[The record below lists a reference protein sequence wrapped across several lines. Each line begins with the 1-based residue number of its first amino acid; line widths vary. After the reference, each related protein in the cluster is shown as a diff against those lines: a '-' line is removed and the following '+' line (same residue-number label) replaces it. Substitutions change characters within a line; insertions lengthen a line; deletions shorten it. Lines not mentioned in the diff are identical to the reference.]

1 MRNVR
6 RCWHFCVFEI
16 FCEVLLS
23 WWKIFE
29 LLPAASLRYFDG
41 GSSLLRKCAGFSST
55 IPLTIIFHSKKCCD
69 PFISYRE
76 NLLHISV
83 QCQTD
88 DFILGS
94 LSSGPTVICFLI
106 HPDRCPVF
114 CLSVTRFPF
123 LWVRPVILI
132 VAENPAGINFACN
145 SRLFVHGAQRGG
157 KHAMEHFWWKF
168 QSNFEIVLNG
178 IQREGSQRPDVEARR
193 KFSCRAASTSPG
205 RQSCLCSDD
214 SHSAETRTRAR
225 DTHEVWSN
233 TWVEC
238 ELDLSTCSSQFHL
251 STDDSHQ
258 PHRHV
263 RNHAEIVTLGL
274 DRVRT
279 KHLLHVELEYAHTC
293 SLCKLHIAP
302 RLLGSVCL
310 CLTNCA
316 RSWRRLGRNPP
327 KATTS
332 SRTTV
337 LTSTT
342 QQTKIPKGMICTNM
356 IKFSSLP
363 SACVSFWLFVSPLER
378 KLRCQGTSAHL
389 AQSYTLSFSP
399 TFFWWCCW
407 ATSAHTTIRFPV
419 FLEGSWPF
427 HFLSVGPG
435 FCQMSLDHCWVFY
448 SHCHVSHL
456 SLSLS
461 CPSSVLSHHFLP
473 VMEQCHGG
481 PNKARWSMSCPS
493 DRLLNPSYTTPEND
507 TVNWFDSRITIWF
520 YDNQLCC
527 PKIFW
532 PVNRVTISGRIR
544 KGCRG
549 WACAWTLWM
558 SGEQC
563 SQSHRKV
570 RFPFFFF
577 ELVERNSVLY
587 KAFQTNKTAG
597 VSSRN
602 HTMTKIEIMH
612 MNLRFRVWLDFSI
625 GWRILISWNSQTLLS
640 SNLFVLDICIKVPAS
655 TTECLLFWFWFV
667 SKLRNFEFLEKGWN
681 IVLFFKFDKIFEGRS
696 ESEMRWFADCW
707 SDGSQQNDKSKV
719 NWGTGIIRSNT
730 QKKGTKH
737 CQSGTRATL
746 GTFSSHLTVP
756 SASRRLPIFFLV
768 PTRTPE
774 PRRPSEQKSEWWARL
789 TSTRV
794 RDSLLR
800 KMHARL
806 QTDWRLDL
814 TEDLTGATPPL
825 NGSVWCLWK
834 LKLLQNRDSL
844 TQSERL
850 TISRELKFGIATLS
864 FHRYE
869 LSWSSEGSLWQN
881 FHQWST
887 KEGDIIRWRDAGV
900 WDDFGVNGWTSDGNY
915 DDSCRIR
922 VLDEWNECGK
932 MSAKQKN
939 CVAANA
945 HDACG
950 SHEVWTD
957 DKIVVNSG
965 RICWRHDG
973 NWRSVIIR
981 RREEGGW
988 ETILS
993 AHDHFFWT
1001 TFPCGTPSGDRT
1013 LWILCVGV
1021 RIVWEASDTSP
1032 QL

>member
-356 IKFSSLP
+356 IKFLQFAQRMCEFLAFRFAFGKEAALSGNFCTSGTILY
-363 SACVSFWLFVSPLER
+363 SVFFAHFFLMVLLSHQRSHHNQISRVSRGVV
-378 KLRCQGTSAHL
+378 
-389 AQSYTLSFSP
+389 TLSF
-399 TFFWWCCW
+399 FVRR
-407 ATSAHTTIRFPV
+407 AR
-419 FLEGSWPF
+419 
-427 HFLSVGPG
+427 FLSNVAGP
-435 FCQMSLDHCWVFY
+435 L
-448 SHCHVSHL
+448 L
-456 SLSLS
+456 SVLQSLS
-461 CPSSVLSHHFLP
+461 CQSSVTVIVMSVICFVASFFTSNGAMPWGAQQSSLEYVMPKRPSLEPQLHH
-473 VMEQCHGG
+473 
-481 PNKARWSMSCPS
+481 
-493 DRLLNPSYTTPEND
+493 
-507 TVNWFDSRITIWF
+507 SRKWHSQLIWF
-520 YDNQLCC
+520 QDNDL
-527 PKIFW
+527 I
-532 PVNRVTISGRIR
+532 
-544 KGCRG
+544 
-549 WACAWTLWM
+549 LW
-558 SGEQC
+558 
-563 SQSHRKV
+563 
-570 RFPFFFF
+570 
-577 ELVERNSVLY
+577 
-587 KAFQTNKTAG
+587 
-597 VSSRN
+597 
-602 HTMTKIEIMH
+602 
-612 MNLRFRVWLDFSI
+612 
-625 GWRILISWNSQTLLS
+625 
-640 SNLFVLDICIKVPAS
+640 
-655 TTECLLFWFWFV
+655 
-667 SKLRNFEFLEKGWN
+667 
-681 IVLFFKFDKIFEGRS
+681 
-696 ESEMRWFADCW
+696 
-707 SDGSQQNDKSKV
+707 
-719 NWGTGIIRSNT
+719 
-730 QKKGTKH
+730 
-737 CQSGTRATL
+737 
-746 GTFSSHLTVP
+746 
-756 SASRRLPIFFLV
+756 
-768 PTRTPE
+768 
-774 PRRPSEQKSEWWARL
+774 
-789 TSTRV
+789 
-794 RDSLLR
+794 
-800 KMHARL
+800 
-806 QTDWRLDL
+806 
-814 TEDLTGATPPL
+814 
-825 NGSVWCLWK
+825 
-834 LKLLQNRDSL
+834 
-844 TQSERL
+844 
-850 TISRELKFGIATLS
+850 
-864 FHRYE
+864 
-869 LSWSSEGSLWQN
+869 
-881 FHQWST
+881 
-887 KEGDIIRWRDAGV
+887 
-900 WDDFGVNGWTSDGNY
+900 
-915 DDSCRIR
+915 
-922 VLDEWNECGK
+922 
-932 MSAKQKN
+932 
-939 CVAANA
+939 
-945 HDACG
+945 
-950 SHEVWTD
+950 
-957 DKIVVNSG
+957 
-965 RICWRHDG
+965 
-973 NWRSVIIR
+973 
-981 RREEGGW
+981 
-988 ETILS
+988 
-993 AHDHFFWT
+993 
-1001 TFPCGTPSGDRT
+1001 
-1013 LWILCVGV
+1013 
-1021 RIVWEASDTSP
+1021 
-1032 QL
+1032 